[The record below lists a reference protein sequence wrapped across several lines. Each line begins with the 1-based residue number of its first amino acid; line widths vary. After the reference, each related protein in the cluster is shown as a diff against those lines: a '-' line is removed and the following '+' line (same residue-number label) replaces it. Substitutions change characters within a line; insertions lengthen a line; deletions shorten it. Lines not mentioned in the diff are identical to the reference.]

1 MLDALSV
8 LESVA
13 GRPLRVTY
21 GPSQTG
27 DMQRTKADTGK
38 IERELGW
45 RAATPL
51 RDGLSKHWQW
61 AERARLTTR

>member
-1 MLDALSV
+1 MKDALSL
-8 LESVA
+8 LETVA
-13 GRPLRVTY
+13 GRALQVTY

-27 DMQRTKADTGK
+27 DMQRTKADTGR

-51 RDGLSKHWQW
+51 RDGLSRHWQW
-61 AERARLTTR
+61 AERARLTSR